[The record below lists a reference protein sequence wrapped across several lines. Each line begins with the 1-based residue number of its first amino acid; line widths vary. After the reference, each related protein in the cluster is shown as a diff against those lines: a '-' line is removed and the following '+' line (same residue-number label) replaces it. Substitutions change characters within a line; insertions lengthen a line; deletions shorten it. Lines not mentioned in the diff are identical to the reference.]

1 MLWARWSIRDP
12 QVALAFETT
21 KKKKVSKENPDKIT
35 KHWFSRPCMLRKEGQ
50 SSLRDGG
57 SCDGPALPRASG
69 PRSSKDGCWCL
80 PEWRRQNSESKDKT
94 KEAGQ
99 SVASR
104 DCRENADRLRG
115 PLESPV
121 RKLGARNKRPER
133 TRRDRVLSLH
143 RSNQPDWKTSNSCTL
158 GRTQKGLASGA
169 ENNSS

>member
-1 MLWARWSIRDP
+1 ML
-12 QVALAFETT
+12 
-21 KKKKVSKENPDKIT
+21 
-35 KHWFSRPCMLRKEGQ
+35 CKEGQ

-104 DCRENADRLRG
+104 ACRENTNCLRG

-121 RKLGARNKRPER
+121 RKLGARNKRPEK
-133 TRRDRVLSLH
+133 TRRDRVLSYTGPT
-143 RSNQPDWKTSNSCTL
+143 NQTGKPQIHAHWVVPRRVLPQEQRIIHPRLNTALVLTGLKSTL
-158 GRTQKGLASGA
+158 RKHQTDFK
-169 ENNSS
+169 